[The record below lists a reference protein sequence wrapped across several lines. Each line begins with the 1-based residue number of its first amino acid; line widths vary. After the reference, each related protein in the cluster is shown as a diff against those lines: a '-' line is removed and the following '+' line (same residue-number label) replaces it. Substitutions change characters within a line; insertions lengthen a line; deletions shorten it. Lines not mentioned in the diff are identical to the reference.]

1 MAEIVAAVGV
11 PHTPAFPGLVARE
24 GQHSETGQLYSEIRS
39 HLEERGTDVL
49 VMFDSDHLNTFF
61 FDNLPALCVPTAAE
75 ATGTNDGT
83 PGMASRSV
91 PLASELGEQM
101 LSELTAAGYFP
112 SRSAKLSLD
121 HSVMVPLHFLDPG
134 ERMTLLPVYV
144 NGLAPPMPS
153 AARCQ
158 ALGDDVRSIIE
169 AWDSPLK
176 VAIVAS
182 GSFSLEVGGP
192 RIADNAIAGVPDPD
206 WVRHVSRRLR
216 AGQTAE
222 LVAEATSERIRQ
234 AGNVAGELL
243 NWIALLGAIGPLG
256 SRPPEVFEQQ
266 AGLGHSY
273 AAWSWS

>member
-11 PHTPAFPGLVARE
+11 PHTPAFPALVGRE
-24 GQHSETGQLYSEIRS
+24 GPDSETGQLYGQIRS
-39 HLEERGTDVL
+39 HLEASGTDVL

-61 FDNLPALCVPTAAE
+61 FDNLPALSVPVAAE
-75 ATGTNDGT
+75 ARGTNDGT
-83 PGMASRSV
+83 PGMHNRLV
-91 PLASELGEQM
+91 PLVPELGERI
-101 LSELTAAGYFP
+101 LSGLTDQGYFP
-112 SRSAKLSLD
+112 SRNAKLSVD

-134 ERMTLLPVYV
+134 ERMLLLPLYL
-144 NGLAPPMPS
+144 NGFAPPLPS

-158 ALGDDVRSIIE
+158 ALGGDVRSIIE

-206 WVRHVSRRLR
+206 WVTHVSRRLK

-222 LVAEATSERIRQ
+222 LIAEATTERMQQ
-234 AGNVAGELL
+234 AGNVGGELL
-243 NWIALLGAIGPLG
+243 NWIALLGAVGT
-256 SRPPEVFEQQ
+256 RTPEVLEQQ
-266 AGLGHSY
+266 VHLGHSY
-273 AAWSWS
+273 AAWTWS